1 MVSGAAVS
9 VAGGRDREVLVECR
23 GVGDKAAYPY
33 YRVDT
38 HILAFC
44 GDARRVA
51 LEYPVWCV
59 VTVPSSCGLRSQS
72 HRDDSSASPTRRAHL
87 CGAHSLAFPSS
98 SLGTA
103 IRGNPTMY
111 QPGCLPVISVTLAT
125 LRAPL

>member
-72 HRDDSSASPTRRAHL
+72 HQMTHLPRRHVVRTVMWCSQPCISEQLSWDRDTRESHYVPTR
-87 CGAHSLAFPSS
+87 
-98 SLGTA
+98 
-103 IRGNPTMY
+103 
-111 QPGCLPVISVTLAT
+111 LP
-125 LRAPL
+125 P

>member
-72 HRDDSSASPTRRAHL
+72 HQMTHLPRRHVVRTYVVLTALHFRAALLGPQYEGIPLCTITNPVASL
-87 CGAHSLAFPSS
+87 
-98 SLGTA
+98 
-103 IRGNPTMY
+103 
-111 QPGCLPVISVTLAT
+111 
-125 LRAPL
+125 